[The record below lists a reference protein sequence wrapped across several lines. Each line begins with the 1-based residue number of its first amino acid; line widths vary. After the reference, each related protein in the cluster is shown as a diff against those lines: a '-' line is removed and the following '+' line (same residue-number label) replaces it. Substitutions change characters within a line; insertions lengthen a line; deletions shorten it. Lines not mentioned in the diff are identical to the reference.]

1 MSQLTLVAVTA
12 VLVAIY
18 HNLRCYEGSLRLPVD
33 HERGKEHHEEK
44 VALDAGALAALIT
57 ELTAKVDSLELSLET
72 HQQRAAVTPPGRGA
86 GLDQSMY
93 RQALQHGG
101 SLGMQ
106 RMQLHELGAS
116 NFGMGAQ
123 PPGGGTPYQA
133 QEAAQQAPQQQPAA
147 QYQAHRP
154 SLLHLNKRVPPAKD
168 AKIFMRNFEGSE
180 VYKGLGSGFEQW
192 ALLFIEQIEMAE
204 QACG

>member
-1 MSQLTLVAVTA
+1 
-12 VLVAIY
+12 
-18 HNLRCYEGSLRLPVD
+18 
-33 HERGKEHHEEK
+33 
-44 VALDAGALAALIT
+44 
-57 ELTAKVDSLELSLET
+57 
-72 HQQRAAVTPPGRGA
+72 
-86 GLDQSMY
+86 MY

-116 NFGMGAQ
+116 NFGM
-123 PPGGGTPYQA
+123 GGTPYQA

-180 VYKGLGSGFEQW
+180 VYKGLGAASSNRDGGAGVWLAWPERYKVNKFDQHLRGKAEPFFQQPIMRWW
-192 ALLFIEQIEMAE
+192 AAQPTIWFVMKPMHLSLKRAL
-204 QACG
+204 